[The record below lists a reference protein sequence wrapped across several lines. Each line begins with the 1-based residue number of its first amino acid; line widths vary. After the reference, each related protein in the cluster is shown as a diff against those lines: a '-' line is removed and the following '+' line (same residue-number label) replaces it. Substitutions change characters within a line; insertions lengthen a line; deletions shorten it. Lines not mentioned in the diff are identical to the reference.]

1 MHASFRSRRLL
12 GSFRCAVQQLQ
23 ASRHGAGSCA
33 AIAAA
38 TGALTLLAVRERRDK
53 SVSGPRPWLHCEARH
68 QGPADQ
74 NENAKTAVIP
84 PSEKLVLSA
93 DCGGTTTRLMLYS
106 VDPDSEIQPQRPAP
120 GTLIKEIKYPNIAF
134 KSLPEIIQTFLK
146 QDCILPEDAHPS
158 VAVLALAGVVM
169 NNQCR
174 FTNLDWVLNGSE
186 LEEELKIGRVELIN
200 DFVAQGYGM
209 LTLQDDETKKLND
222 AERQPGAP
230 ICCIGAGTGLGQC
243 FLISDSKT
251 GEYHCYPSEGQHGEF
266 GPRGAGSDE
275 LQMDMIR
282 YLKIKFSGAGNRIS
296 VERVVSGTGISNIY
310 EFLAYKFPKEVD
322 DTVHSKHLESP
333 KDAGII
339 AGNAKGG
346 NLCEK
351 ALELFASSYGAQC
364 ATFALY
370 VQPFGGIYL
379 TGGVTKKMADWLLS
393 EGSFMKAYYD
403 KGRLTPL
410 LHKVPLMIVNSDDM
424 GQRGAHLRS
433 VQLLKEEIRAQ
444 AKRLFS
450 ELDISKDG
458 KLNLNELEALFMA
471 AGPRVGEHGHKMAKQ
486 LMDELDANKD
496 GSVSEEEFIRGF
508 KKVPAK
514 LVSES
519 AFLHPDMKKGPGF
532 NKTELVSPPDRGNDP
547 ESQAQLAKVLEGYTT
562 RSRRKFIDPFEDRN
576 APVFQTVLYKYHPNY
591 ERSQDEAWMY
601 RSYWINKLGA
611 ICYHSVTDGKAL
623 LYCTK
628 KDLVDGS
635 IEDVP
640 EDPASLKQFRFRIW
654 PRPKNGSKLA
664 GTEFAAPS
672 AEVKACWMLQ
682 LNALQAE
689 AKEEFAKG
697 LL

>member
-1 MHASFRSRRLL
+1 MSFRARRLL
-12 GSFRCAVQQLQ
+12 GSFRCAVQQLE
-23 ASRHGAGSCA
+23 ASRHGAASCA

-38 TGALTLLAVRERRDK
+38 TGALTFLAARERREK

-68 QGPADQ
+68 QGPVDPDTDT
-74 NENAKTAVIP
+74 KPVVMRHG
-84 PSEKLVLSA
+84 EKLVLSA

-106 VDPDSEIQPQRPAP
+106 VDPDDKIQPSVQAP

-134 KSLPEIIQTFLK
+134 KGLPEIIKLFLN
-146 QDCILPEDAHPS
+146 QDCNLPDGAYPS

-169 NNQCR
+169 NHQCR
-174 FTNLDWVLNGSE
+174 FTNLDWVLDARE
-186 LEEELKIGRVELIN
+186 LETDLKIGKVELIN

-209 LTLQDDETKKLND
+209 LTLGDDETRRLND

-230 ICCIGAGTGLGQC
+230 IACIGAGTGLGQC
-243 FLISDSKT
+243 FLIADGKT
-251 GEYHCYPSEGQHGEF
+251 GEYRCYASEGQHGEF

-275 LQMDMIR
+275 LQLDMIK
-282 YLKIKFSGAGNRIS
+282 YLKIKFAGAGNRIS
-296 VERVVSGTGISNIY
+296 VERVVSGTGINNIY
-310 EFLAYKFPKEVD
+310 EFLAYKFHDEVD
-322 DTVHSKHLESP
+322 DEVHSQHIESP
-333 KDAGII
+333 KDAGVI
-339 AGNAKGG
+339 ARNAKEGT
-346 NLCEK
+346 LCEK
-351 ALELFASSYGAQC
+351 ALKLFASSYGAQC

-379 TGGVTKKMADWLLS
+379 TGGVTKRMADWLLS

-444 AKRLFS
+444 AKRLFK
-450 ELDISKDG
+450 ELDINKDG
-458 KLNLNELEALFMA
+458 HLNLKELEALFIA
-471 AGPRVGEHGHKMAKQ
+471 AAPRVGQHGHALAKQ

-496 GSVSEEEFIRGF
+496 GAVDEEEFIRGF
-508 KKVPAK
+508 KNVPSK
-514 LVSES
+514 LVAES
-519 AFLHPDMKKGPGF
+519 PFLHSERTGSGF
-532 NKTELVSPPDRGNDP
+532 RKTELVSPPDRGNDP
-547 ESQAQLAKVLEGYTT
+547 ESQAQLAQVLEGYAD
-562 RSRRKFIDPFEDRN
+562 RSRRKDIDPFEERN
-576 APVFQTVLYKYHPNY
+576 APCFQTVLYKYHPNFD
-591 ERSQDEAWMY
+591 RSQQEAWMH
-601 RSYWINKLGA
+601 RAYWTNKLGA
-611 ICYHSVTDGKAL
+611 ICYHSVTEDKAL

-640 EDPASLKQFRFRIW
+640 DDPASARQHRFRIW
-654 PRPKNGSKLA
+654 PRPKNGTKLA
-664 GTEFAAPS
+664 CTEFSAPTP
-672 AEVKACWMLQ
+672 EIKTCWLLQ
-682 LNALQAE
+682 LNAMQAE